1 METTSTC
8 TSNDNPK
15 KKIIV
20 KRKVKGIVLPTRK
33 ELPPSPQTTHKRH
46 TKPDTPQTRQKCTDD
61 FVLQTMLTCIGNKRL
76 LVDNIFDIVK
86 DR

>member
-20 KRKVKGIVLPTRK
+20 KRKVKGIVLPIRK
-33 ELPPSPQTTHKRH
+33 ELQTPTNHTHKQNPTHRNPKNAP
-46 TKPDTPQTRQKCTDD
+46 TTLYYKQCSP
-61 FVLQTMLTCIGNKRL
+61 VLVTNVCS
-76 LVDNIFDIVK
+76 
-86 DR
+86 